1 MTTQPQFKH
10 LRGSKRLSSLIRLN
24 TNRHQAR
31 LEAVQEQNNATKPM
45 HKKIYKKVKSALKN
59 ALKKTQE
66 AFKGCGGR

>member
-1 MTTQPQFKH
+1 
-10 LRGSKRLSSLIRLN
+10 
-24 TNRHQAR
+24 
-31 LEAVQEQNNATKPM
+31 M